1 MFGQT
6 GNTSF
11 SGFNTATQNSPF
23 GQSAFGKPITTTS
36 FGSGATPVFGS
47 TNTSLFSSKPTGST
61 TGGLFG
67 NNTTP
72 PAFRQPTST
81 QPSFGGFGTTNTS
94 TNLFGTQQNTGA
106 NLFSTSTGTSAFGQ
120 ANKPGFNFGTTSG
133 TNLFGQPQQ
142 NAQQPTPFGQTN
154 ATPNTSL
161 FGATTG
167 FGNTN
172 PTTIVGTSV
181 KFTPV
186 ATTDSMS
193 KNGITHSIS
202 ARHNCIVAMKEYE
215 SKSYEELRF
224 EDYQLGKKG
233 PQTGLFGTTPQTSP
247 FGSTAAGTSTAG
259 TGFGSMTGGFGATSQ
274 SGSTGL
280 FGKPITNFGT
290 PATTTTNSF
299 AFNSTPTTNLFGT
312 NTQTKPF
319 GTAPTP
325 LFGTNST
332 NQTAGTGFGTI
343 NTGQN
348 TGFGATFGPTQPNQ
362 SIGLF
367 NQNKSAFNIPST
379 SASTG
384 FTSFGQPATNT
395 TAPLFGNKTTTTG
408 FGTTSTFGPSAPSTF
423 GTNPGFNSGSN
434 AGSSLFNS
442 SFKPAG
448 QTSGFSFG
456 APPISSTGL
465 GTNTGLNLGSGSSLF
480 GQQKPGSLFGNPGNN
495 TTFNNSGAFGAS
507 TFGTNSNMMSGTGM
521 GLLNGGVTSNQA
533 KANGSVPV
541 HQQILALVSAPFG
554 DSPLLK
560 NLLPASGKT
569 EELLKPTNPTSKVLN
584 SPQYRVTANNKSP
597 KIKTRVVSSTQLSKK
612 SLFDGLEE
620 EDPVITE
627 AFQPRPSAKRLVLR
641 PKSATNSSVQS
652 PTENGESMTR
662 NGTLDDRADTTNV
675 MNNSNSIEVNDKE
688 NHSQDNNRLANDRRL
703 STSWLKST
711 IPRKSKISDD
721 ELLEGQRSPFSGTN
735 VPDEVNNT
743 VVELRS
749 QSNSSNINHS
759 DPTNSIEMA
768 QNSSFE
774 NEKSSANLTMQNSES
789 GQETDENSFS
799 MLQSNWNVNA
809 AKITLQRAGY
819 YTIPPLDKLDDFVC
833 GESCVV
839 PNFTIGR
846 QDYGNVYFPDSFDIY
861 GLNLDEI
868 VHFRHKEVIIYPNDE
883 KKPPVGQGLNRR
895 AQVTLDKV
903 WPHDKS
909 LHEPITDPQ
918 RLAAMNYEGKLRR
931 VSAKHDTR
939 FLEYRPETGS
949 WVFKVDHFSKYGL
962 SDSDEDDNQIA
973 QTSEAKK
980 LKGFPAP
987 IQKGKPVDPSLTT
1000 NKETINGTIA
1010 NGTLDSTKIG
1020 NNKQHPSVENNFLTK
1035 TPLNHFGYSDHSY
1048 EERGMIVNP
1057 VGETSFGRSSF
1068 ISGDYSYEK
1077 RMTVSPIGD
1086 NARVAGTDSHKLQL
1100 MKASFFDVNDED
1112 VNEINNDI
1120 FPLVQKT
1127 LIRYFPDVT
1136 EAKNDETY
1144 NTTSLRATVFP
1155 NESLLSTCSPESA
1168 LYTSSKKSH
1177 LPRIGARDKQIIERS
1192 IPPPVVR
1199 PVTSVLKYH
1208 YEVVPLKESR
1218 LNRLRFRCIA
1228 DAGIYMGRTFRPSW
1242 GTGLTLLSLSTQ
1254 EQATKMP
1261 LQSSFTQLNLYV
1273 SGRLADDISSTV
1285 IVQRLQILGGDKYD
1299 TETQKTFKDSIERHL
1314 RIQLDHC
1321 VMNYERDCPTFD
1333 VATESANEA
1342 LQLHCALAQ
1351 DLAEKEQR
1359 PSEDIN
1365 DEQMQYSSAGEKSFH
1380 RYSSTVWTLCVALWG
1395 NYADQ
1400 DTTDNANEEH
1410 YNVVVRREAVGEW
1423 LKNVVQKR
1431 VEREIKNIDIETKNS
1446 HEKIILSLLSACKLE
1461 DACQEARK
1469 VGDHCLAL
1477 LMAQLR
1483 SGDTV
1488 KKFIKQQLALWQ
1500 ETDVDEN
1507 LTIERLKLFMLVAG
1521 EPLISS
1527 KHGTINVCEDLD
1539 WKRAFAI
1546 HLWYLSPPTCSIT
1559 DALDLYEVS
1568 FNATEA
1574 QAYAAVPE
1582 PEYRENEYDAE
1593 LSNGKRIHD
1602 LCFHLLKLYCT
1613 GNHDL
1618 GELLNPLSYT
1628 ANPLDYRL
1636 SWLVQQTLVALGYTH
1651 LSDHV
1656 AALTHTNFATQ
1667 LEAHGLWHWAIFV
1680 VLHLRDSVRRRTAVQ
1695 DLLLRHIEID
1705 DSPEYVARE
1714 QFLKE
1719 ELGIS
1724 TVWIYQAKAIKSNV
1738 NKRYGEAAW
1747 YYIQAKQWTQAH
1759 EIIIEHLAAD
1769 AIINENYEYLKSLLG
1784 PLTPIECSGTISG
1797 WSHQGQL
1804 LWEYMEIT
1812 TEIQSL
1818 LRSAPDYCG
1827 LTYQLEALKPR
1838 LTDLCNKIDQFP
1850 CLTAKH
1856 RLCQAEIAKR
1866 TLHLARNMLLLHKN
1880 EQRSVTKLLVRL
1892 ISLLPLPEDYA
1903 QQELRP
1909 IVNMRVAEVMP

>member
-11 SGFNTATQNSPF
+11 SGFSAPTQNSLF

-36 FGSGATPVFGS
+36 FGSGATPVFG
-47 TNTSLFSSKPTGST
+47 
-61 TGGLFG
+61 
-67 NNTTP
+67 
-72 PAFRQPTST
+72 
-81 QPSFGGFGTTNTS
+81 FGTTNTS
-94 TNLFGTQQNTGA
+94 TNLFGTQQNAGT
-106 NLFSTSTGTSAFGQ
+106 NLFGTTTGTSAFGQ

-142 NAQQPTPFGQTN
+142 NPQQTTPFGQANTTTN
-154 ATPNTSL
+154 TNL
-161 FGATTG
+161 FGTTTG

-172 PTTIVGTSV
+172 PTTVPAGTAV

-186 ATTDSMS
+186 ITTDSMS
-193 KNGITHSIS
+193 KNGISHTIS
-202 ARHNCIVAMKEYE
+202 ARHCCIASMKEYE

-224 EDYQLGKKG
+224 EDYQIGRKG
-233 PQTGLFGTTPQTSP
+233 PQTGLFGTSAQTSP
-247 FGSTAAGTSTAG
+247 FGSTTAGTSTAN
-259 TGFGSMTGGFGATSQ
+259 TGFGPMAGGFGTPNQ

-280 FGKPITNFGT
+280 FGKPISNFGT
-290 PATTTTNSF
+290 PATTTTSSF
-299 AFNSTPTTNLFGT
+299 VFNSPPPTTNLFGT

-319 GTAPTP
+319 GTAAPTP
-325 LFGTNST
+325 LFGTSST
-332 NQTAGTGFGTI
+332 NQTAGTGFGSI
-343 NTGQN
+343 NTAQN
-348 TGFGATFGPTQPNQ
+348 TGFGSAFGSTQPNQ

-379 SASTG
+379 STTTG
-384 FTSFGQPATNT
+384 FTGFGQPATNST
-395 TAPLFGNKTTTTG
+395 TLFGNKTTTTG
-408 FGTTSTFGPSAPSTF
+408 FGGTSTFGTTAPSTF
-423 GTNPGFNSGSN
+423 GTNTGFNPGSN

-448 QTSGFSFG
+448 QTPAFSFG
-456 APPISSTGL
+456 ATPASSTGL

-480 GQQKPGSLFGNPGNN
+480 GQQKPGSLFGNTGNN
-495 TTFNNSGAFGAS
+495 MTFNNPGTFGSSTFGAS
-507 TFGTNSNMMSGTGM
+507 SNMMSGTGM
-521 GLLNGGVTSNQA
+521 GLINGGVVSNQA
-533 KANGSVPV
+533 KTNGSVPV

-597 KIKTRVVSSTQLSKK
+597 KIKARVVSSSQLSKK

-652 PTENGESMTR
+652 PIENGESITR
-662 NGTLDDRADTTNV
+662 NCTADDRTDTSNV
-675 MNNSNSIEVNDKE
+675 IHSNNIEVNDKE
-688 NHSQDNNRLANDRRL
+688 NHSQDNNRLVNDRRS

-711 IPRKSKISDD
+711 LPRKNKILDD

-735 VPDEVNNT
+735 VSDEVNNT
-743 VVELRS
+743 VAELRS
-749 QSNSSNINHS
+749 QNNISNHS
-759 DPTNSIEMA
+759 ETINSIEVPL
-768 QNSSFE
+768 NSTFE
-774 NEKSSANLTMQNSES
+774 EKNSANLTMPNAES
-789 GQETDENSFS
+789 GQEADESSFS
-799 MLQSNWNVNA
+799 ILQSNWSMNI
-809 AKITLQRAGY
+809 AKITLRRAGY
-819 YTIPPLDKLDDFVC
+819 YTIPPLDKLDEFVC
-833 GESCVV
+833 GETCIV

-846 QDYGNVYFPDSFDIY
+846 EGYGNVYFPDSFDVY

-868 VHFRHKEVIIYPNDE
+868 VHFRHKEVIIYPDDE

-962 SDSDEDDNQIA
+962 SDSDEDDNQISS
-973 QTSEAKK
+973 TSEAKK

-987 IQKGKPVDPSLTT
+987 VQKGVGKSIDPSAGM
-1000 NKETINGTIA
+1000 NKEAINGMAI
-1010 NGTLDSTKIG
+1010 NGTLDGTKIG
-1020 NNKQHPSVENNFLTK
+1020 NSKQPSAVEDFLGK
-1035 TPLNHFGYSDHSY
+1035 TPIIRFAYNDRSY
-1048 EERGMIVNP
+1048 DERGMIISP
-1057 VGETSFGRSSF
+1057 IGETSFGRSDF
-1068 ISGDYSYEK
+1068 IRGDYSYEK
-1077 RMTVSPIGD
+1077 RITVSPVGD

-1100 MKASFFDVNDED
+1100 MKASFFDANDED
-1112 VNEINNDI
+1112 INEEETSNGI
-1120 FPLVQKT
+1120 FPSVQKT
-1127 LIRYFPDVT
+1127 LIRYFSDVT
-1136 EAKNDETY
+1136 EAKSDQEAPYNATTLCATLVNET
-1144 NTTSLRATVFP
+1144 F
-1155 NESLLSTCSPESA
+1155 STPLPENLA
-1168 LYTSSKKSH
+1168 LCASRRSH
-1177 LPRIGARDKQIIERS
+1177 LPRIGAQDKQLIIEKIVS
-1192 IPPPVVR
+1192 PCVVT
-1199 PVTSVLKYH
+1199 PITSVLKYH

-1218 LNRLRFRCIA
+1218 LNRLRFRCVA
-1228 DAGIYMGRTFRPSW
+1228 DAGVYMGRTFRPSW
-1242 GTGLTLLSLSTQ
+1242 GAGLTLLSLSTQ
-1254 EQATKMP
+1254 EQATKM
-1261 LQSSFTQLNLYV
+1261 QLRSAFSHLSRYV
-1273 SGRLADDISSTV
+1273 SGRPVDDVSSTV
-1285 IVQRLQILGGDKYD
+1285 IVQRLQILGGDEYD
-1299 TETQKTFKDSIERHL
+1299 AKTFRDSIERHL

-1321 VMNYERDCPTFD
+1321 VIGHEEDCPTFN
-1333 VATESANEA
+1333 VATDNANEA
-1342 LQLHCALAQ
+1342 LQLHCTLAQ
-1351 DLAEKEQR
+1351 DFAEKEQR
-1359 PSEDIN
+1359 PSEDTN
-1365 DEQMQYSSAGEKSFH
+1365 DEQIQGSGANERSFRQYASI
-1380 RYSSTVWTLCVALWG
+1380 VWTLCVALWG
-1395 NYADQ
+1395 NYASQ
-1400 DTTDNANEEH
+1400 DTVNNANEEH
-1410 YNVVVRREAVGEW
+1410 YNVMMRREAVGGW
-1423 LKNVVQKR
+1423 LRNVVQR
-1431 VEREIKNIDIETKNS
+1431 SVEREIKSIDSEAKSS
-1446 HEKIILSLLSACKLE
+1446 HEKTILSLLSACKLE

-1469 VGDHCLAL
+1469 AGDHCLAL

-1483 SGDTV
+1483 SGAMV
-1488 KKFIKQQLALWQ
+1488 KKLIKQQLALWQ

-1507 LTIERLKLFMLVAG
+1507 LTIDRLKLFMLVAG

-1559 DALDLYEVS
+1559 DALDLYEAS
-1568 FNATEA
+1568 FNTTEA
-1574 QAYAAVPE
+1574 QMYTAMPE
-1582 PEYRENEYDAE
+1582 PEYRENDYDAE
-1593 LSNGKRIHD
+1593 LSNGKRIYD

-1636 SWLVQQTLVALGYTH
+1636 SWLMQQTLVALGYTH

-1656 AALTHTNFATQ
+1656 AALTHINFATQ

-1680 VLHLRDSVRRRTAVQ
+1680 VLHLRDSSRRRTAVQ
-1695 DLLLRHIEID
+1695 NLLLRHIEID
-1705 DSPEYVARE
+1705 DTPEYVKRE

-1724 TVWIYQAKAIKSNV
+1724 SVWIHQAKAIKSSI

-1747 YYIQAKQWTQAH
+1747 YYIQAEQWTQAH

-1769 AIINENYEYLKSLLG
+1769 AIINENYDYLKSLLSS
-1784 PLTPIECSGTISG
+1784 LIAAECSGTISG

-1812 TEIQSL
+1812 SEIQSL
-1818 LRSAPDYCG
+1818 LKSDPDYCG

-1838 LTDLCNKIDQFP
+1838 LTDLCHKIDQFP
-1850 CLTAKH
+1850 CPTAKH

-1866 TLHLARNMLLLHKN
+1866 TLHLARNLLLLQKN

-1892 ISLLPLPEDYA
+1892 ISQLPLPEDYA

-1909 IVNMRVAEVMP
+1909 IVNMRVAEVIP

>member
-11 SGFNTATQNSPF
+11 SGFSTATQNSPF

-47 TNTSLFSSKPTGST
+47 SNTSSLFSSKPTGST

-67 NNTTP
+67 NTTTP
-72 PAFRQPTST
+72 PAFRQPTNT

-94 TNLFGTQQNTGA
+94 TNLFGTQQNAGT
-106 NLFSTSTGTSAFGQ
+106 NLFGTSTGTSAFGQ

-142 NAQQPTPFGQTN
+142 NTQQTTPFGQANT
-154 ATPNTSL
+154 TPNTNL
-161 FGATTG
+161 FGTTTG

-172 PTTIVGTSV
+172 TTTVPTGTVV
-181 KFTPV
+181 KFTPLI
-186 ATTDSMS
+186 TTDSMS
-193 KNGITHSIS
+193 KNGISHSIS
-202 ARHNCIVAMKEYE
+202 ARHCCIASMKEYE

-224 EDYQLGKKG
+224 EDYQVGRKG
-233 PQTGLFGTTPQTSP
+233 PQTGLFGSSTQTP
-247 FGSTAAGTSTAG
+247 FGSTSAGTSTAG
-259 TGFGSMTGGFGATSQ
+259 TGFGSMTGGFGTTSQ

-299 AFNSTPTTNLFGT
+299 AFNATPTTNLFGT

-319 GTAPTP
+319 GTAAPTP
-325 LFGTNST
+325 LFGNSST
-332 NQTAGTGFGTI
+332 NQTAGTGFGI

-348 TGFGATFGPTQPNQ
+348 TGFGSAFGSTQPNQ

-379 SASTG
+379 STSTG

-395 TAPLFGNKTTTTG
+395 TTPLFGNKTTTTG
-408 FGTTSTFGPSAPSTF
+408 FGTTSTFGTAAPSTF
-423 GTNPGFNSGSN
+423 GTNTGFNSASN
-434 AGSSLFNS
+434 TGSSLFNS

-448 QTSGFSFG
+448 QPSGFSFG
-456 APPISSTGL
+456 TTSASSTGL
-465 GTNTGLNLGSGSSLF
+465 GTNTGLNLGGGSSLF
-480 GQQKPGSLFGNPGNN
+480 GQQKPGSLFGNTANN
-495 TTFNNSGAFGAS
+495 TTFNNPGTFGSS
-507 TFGTNSNMMSGTGM
+507 TFGTGSNMMSGTGM
-521 GLLNGGVTSNQA
+521 GLLNGGVASNQA
-533 KANGSVPV
+533 KTNGSVPV

-560 NLLPASGKT
+560 NLLPASGKA

-597 KIKTRVVSSTQLSKK
+597 KIKTRVVSSAQLSKK

-641 PKSATNSSVQS
+641 PKSATNSSVDS
-652 PTENGESMTR
+652 PAENGESNGVTR
-662 NGTLDDRADTTNV
+662 NGITDDRADTSDV
-675 MNNSNSIEVNDKE
+675 IHSNNIEVNDKE
-688 NHSQDNNRLANDRRL
+688 NHSQDNNRLSNDRRS

-711 IPRKSKISDD
+711 LPRKNKIYESND

-735 VPDEVNNT
+735 VPEEVNNT
-743 VVELRS
+743 VAEFRS
-749 QSNSSNINHS
+749 PNNSSNTNHS
-759 DPTNSIEMA
+759 ETI
-768 QNSSFE
+768 
-774 NEKSSANLTMQNSES
+774 NLTEVPLNSTFDDRNSVNLSMPNAES
-789 GQETDENSFS
+789 SQETDDGSFS
-799 MLQSNWNVNA
+799 MLQSNWSMNM
-809 AKITLQRAGY
+809 AKVTLRRAGY
-819 YTIPPLDKLDDFVC
+819 YTIPSLDKLDDFVC
-833 GESCVV
+833 GETCIV

-846 QDYGNVYFPDSFDIY
+846 EGYGNVYFPDSFDVY

-868 VHFRHKEVIIYPNDE
+868 VHFRNKEVIIYPDDE

-962 SDSDEDDNQIA
+962 SDSDEDDNQILPN
-973 QTSEAKK
+973 SEVKK

-987 IQKGKPVDPSLTT
+987 LQKGKSVDPSTAT
-1000 NKETINGTIA
+1000 NKEAINGTINGTL
-1010 NGTLDSTKIG
+1010 GGTKIVNG
-1020 NNKQHPSVENNFLTK
+1020 KHPNVESNFLGK
-1035 TPLNHFGYSDHSY
+1035 TPISRFAYNDQSY
-1048 EERGMIVNP
+1048 EERGMSP
-1057 VGETSFGRSSF
+1057 VGESSF
-1068 ISGDYSYEK
+1068 SRASYTPGDYSYEK

-1100 MKASFFDVNDED
+1100 MKASFFDMHDED
-1112 VNEINNDI
+1112 MSEETSNDI
-1120 FPLVQKT
+1120 FPSVQKT
-1127 LIRYFPDVT
+1127 LIRYFPDVNET
-1136 EAKNDETY
+1136 KNDEASY
-1144 NTTSLRATVFP
+1144 NAMMLRSTLAT
-1155 NESLLSTCSPESA
+1155 NETLFSACPENM

-1177 LPRIGARDKQIIERS
+1177 LSRTSVKDKQPIIERT
-1192 IPPPVVR
+1192 ILPR
-1199 PVTSVLKYH
+1199 MATPVTSVLKYH
-1208 YEVVPLKESR
+1208 YEVVPLEESR
-1218 LNRLRFRCIA
+1218 LNKLRFRCIA
-1228 DAGIYMGRTFRPSW
+1228 DTGIYMGRMFRPSW
-1242 GTGLTLLSLSTQ
+1242 GAGLTLLSLSTQ
-1254 EQATKMP
+1254 DQATKMQ
-1261 LQSSFTQLNLYV
+1261 LRNTFSQLNCYV
-1273 SGRLADDISSTV
+1273 SGRFIDDITSTV
-1285 IVQRLQILGGDKYD
+1285 IVQRLQILGGDEHDVKS
-1299 TETQKTFKDSIERHL
+1299 FKDSIERHL

-1321 VMNYERDCPTFD
+1321 VMGQEGDCPTFD
-1333 VATESANEA
+1333 VATDTANEA
-1342 LQLHCALAQ
+1342 LQLHCTLAQ
-1351 DLAEKEQR
+1351 DLVEKEQR
-1359 PSEDIN
+1359 PNEDAN
-1365 DEQMQYSSAGEKSFH
+1365 DEQSLCSSAAERSF
-1380 RYSSTVWTLCVALWG
+1380 RQYASIVWTLCVALWG
-1395 NYADQ
+1395 NIDQ
-1400 DTTDNANEEH
+1400 EAINNTNEKH
-1410 YNVVVRREAVGEW
+1410 YNVMMRREAVGDW
-1423 LKNVVQKR
+1423 LKNVVQKT
-1431 VEREIKNIDIETKNS
+1431 VEREIKSVDSIETRNF

-1461 DACQEARK
+1461 EACQEARK
-1469 VGDHCLAL
+1469 AGDHCLAL

-1483 SGDTV
+1483 SGESI
-1488 KKFIKQQLALWQ
+1488 KKLIKQQLALWQ

-1507 LTIERLKLFMLVAG
+1507 LTIDRLKLFMLIAG
-1521 EPLISS
+1521 VPLISS

-1559 DALDLYEVS
+1559 DALDLYEAS
-1568 FNATEA
+1568 FDTTEA
-1574 QAYAAVPE
+1574 EAYAAVPE
-1582 PEYRENEYDAE
+1582 PEYKENDYDAE
-1593 LSNGKRIHD
+1593 LTNGKRIHD

-1656 AALTHTNFATQ
+1656 AALTHTNFASQ

-1680 VLHLRDSVRRRTAVQ
+1680 VLHLRDSSRRRTAVQ

-1705 DSPEYVARE
+1705 DTPEYTKRE

-1724 TVWIYQAKAIKSNV
+1724 SVWIYQAKAIKSSI
-1738 NKRYGEAAW
+1738 NKRHGEAAW
-1747 YYIQAKQWTQAH
+1747 YYIQAEQWTQAH

-1769 AIINENYEYLKSLLG
+1769 AIINENYEYLKSLLS
-1784 PLTPIECSGTISG
+1784 PLVECSGTISG
-1797 WSHQGQL
+1797 WSHQGEL

-1812 TEIQSL
+1812 NEVKKL
-1818 LRSAPDYCG
+1818 LKSAPDYCG
-1827 LTYQLEALKPR
+1827 LTYQMEALKPR
-1838 LTDLCNKIDQFP
+1838 LTGLCQKIDQFP
-1850 CLTAKH
+1850 CPTAKH

-1866 TLHLARNMLLLHKN
+1866 SLHLTRNMLLLQKN

-1892 ISLLPLPEDYA
+1892 ISQLPLPEDYA

-1909 IVNMRVAEVMP
+1909 IVNTRVTEVMP

>member
-6 GNTSF
+6 GNASF
-11 SGFNTATQNSPF
+11 SGFSTATQNSPF

-36 FGSGATPVFGS
+36 FGSGATPVFG
-47 TNTSLFSSKPTGST
+47 
-61 TGGLFG
+61 
-67 NNTTP
+67 
-72 PAFRQPTST
+72 
-81 QPSFGGFGTTNTS
+81 FGTTNTS
-94 TNLFGTQQNTGA
+94 TNLFGTQQNTGT
-106 NLFSTSTGTSAFGQ
+106 NLFGTSTGTSAFGQ
-120 ANKPGFNFGTTSG
+120 ANKSGFNFGTTSG

-142 NAQQPTPFGQTN
+142 NAQQATPFGQANTATN
-154 ATPNTSL
+154 TNL
-161 FGATTG
+161 FGTTTG

-172 PTTIVGTSV
+172 PTTVPLGTAV

-186 ATTDSMS
+186 ITTDSMS
-193 KNGITHSIS
+193 KNGISHSIS
-202 ARHNCIVAMKEYE
+202 ARHCCIASMKEYE

-224 EDYQLGKKG
+224 EDYQLGRKG
-233 PQTGLFGTTPQTSP
+233 PQTGLFGASAQTSP
-247 FGSTAAGTSTAG
+247 FGGTAAGTSTAG
-259 TGFGSMTGGFGATSQ
+259 TGFGSMTGGFGTTSQ

-319 GTAPTP
+319 GTAAPTP
-325 LFGTNST
+325 LFGTSST
-332 NQTAGTGFGTI
+332 NQAAGTGFGSI
-343 NTGQN
+343 NAGQN
-348 TGFGATFGPTQPNQ
+348 TGFGSAFGSTQPNQ

-379 SASTG
+379 STSTG
-384 FTSFGQPATNT
+384 FTGFGQPATNST
-395 TAPLFGNKTTTTG
+395 TPLFGNKTTTTG
-408 FGTTSTFGPSAPSTF
+408 FGTTSTFGAAAPTTF
-423 GTNPGFNSGSN
+423 GTGTGFNSGSN
-434 AGSSLFNS
+434 AGTSLFNS

-456 APPISSTGL
+456 TTPVASTGL
-465 GTNTGLNLGSGSSLF
+465 GTNTGLSLGGGSSLF
-480 GQQKPGSLFGNPGNN
+480 GQQKPGSLFGNTGNN
-495 TTFNNSGAFGAS
+495 TTFNNPGTFGSS
-507 TFGTNSNMMSGTGM
+507 TFGTGSNMMSGTGV
-521 GLLNGGVTSNQA
+521 GLLNGGVASNHT
-533 KANGSVPV
+533 KTNGSVPV

-569 EELLKPTNPTSKVLN
+569 DELLKPTNPAAKVLN

-597 KIKTRVVSSTQLSKK
+597 KIKARVVSSVQLSKK

-652 PTENGESMTR
+652 PTENGETVTR
-662 NGTLDDRADTTNV
+662 NGTADDRTDISSV
-675 MNNSNSIEVNDKE
+675 VHSNNIEVNDKE
-688 NHSQDNNRLANDRRL
+688 NHSQDNNRLANDRRS

-711 IPRKSKISDD
+711 LPRKNKISDD
-721 ELLEGQRSPFSGTN
+721 ELLEGQRSPFFATN
-735 VPDEVNNT
+735 VPEEANNT
-743 VVELRS
+743 VAELRS
-749 QSNSSNINHS
+749 QSTSNHS
-759 DPTNSIEMA
+759 ETINSIEVPL
-768 QNSSFE
+768 NSTFD
-774 NEKSSANLTMQNSES
+774 EKSSANLTMQTAESSE
-789 GQETDENSFS
+789 EADESPL
-799 MLQSNWNVNA
+799 LQSNWTVNM
-809 AKITLQRAGY
+809 AKVTLRRAGY
-819 YTIPPLDKLDDFVC
+819 YTIPSLDKLDDFVC
-833 GESCVV
+833 GETCVV

-846 QDYGNVYFPDSFDIY
+846 EGYGNVYFPDSFDIY
-861 GLNLDEI
+861 GLNFDEI
-868 VHFRHKEVIIYPNDE
+868 VHFRHKEVIIYPDDE

-962 SDSDEDDNQIA
+962 SDSDEDDNQAPPI
-973 QTSEAKK
+973 SEAKK
-980 LKGFPAP
+980 LKGFPPAV
-987 IQKGKPVDPSLTT
+987 QKGKPVDPSTAT
-1000 NKETINGTIA
+1000 NKGAMNGA
-1010 NGTLDSTKIG
+1010 MVNGTLDGGKIG
-1020 NNKQHPSVENNFLTK
+1020 NDKQHSSMVENNFLGT
-1035 TPLNHFGYSDHSY
+1035 TPINRFAYNDHSY
-1048 EERGMIVNP
+1048 EERGMMVSP
-1057 VGETSFGRSSF
+1057 GGETPFGQSGF
-1068 ISGDYSYEK
+1068 VSGDYNYEK

-1112 VNEINNDI
+1112 VNEEVGIC
-1120 FPLVQKT
+1120 PSVQKT
-1127 LIRYFPDVT
+1127 LVRYFPDVA
-1136 EAKNDETY
+1136 EAKSDEIPY
-1144 NTTSLRATVFP
+1144 NATMLRATLVA
-1155 NESLLSTCSPESA
+1155 NETLFSTCSPEKA
-1168 LYTSSKKSH
+1168 LHPSKRLH
-1177 LPRIGARDKQIIERS
+1177 FPRIGARDKQPMAERAV
-1192 IPPPVVR
+1192 PPAAVT

-1218 LNRLRFRCIA
+1218 LNRLRFRCVA
-1228 DAGIYMGRTFRPSW
+1228 DAGIYMGRKFRASW
-1242 GTGLTLLSLSTQ
+1242 GAGLTLLSLSTQ
-1254 EQATKMP
+1254 EQATKM
-1261 LQSSFTQLNLYV
+1261 QLRSTFSQLSRYV
-1273 SGRLADDISSTV
+1273 SGRLADDVSSTA
-1285 IVQRLQILGGDKYD
+1285 IVQRLQILGGEEYD
-1299 TETQKTFKDSIERHL
+1299 MKTFQDSVERHL
-1314 RIQLDHC
+1314 RVQLDHC
-1321 VMNYERDCPTFD
+1321 VMGHEGDCPTFD
-1333 VATESANEA
+1333 VATDSANEA
-1342 LQLHCALAQ
+1342 LQLHCTLAQ
-1351 DLAEKEQR
+1351 DLAEREQR
-1359 PSEDIN
+1359 PGE
-1365 DEQMQYSSAGEKSFH
+1365 DEQTRCASAGERSFR
-1380 RYSSTVWTLCVALWG
+1380 RYASTVWTLCVALWG

-1400 DTTDNANEEH
+1400 DMAESANEEH
-1410 YNVVVRREAVGEW
+1410 YNVMVRREAVGDW
-1423 LKNVVQKR
+1423 LRNVVQKT
-1431 VEREIKNIDIETKNS
+1431 VERETKSIDGEGNS
-1446 HEKIILSLLSACKLE
+1446 HEKIMLSLLSACKLE
-1461 DACQEARK
+1461 DACEEARK
-1469 VGDHCLAL
+1469 AGDHCLAL

-1483 SGDTV
+1483 SGVTV
-1488 KKFIKQQLALWQ
+1488 QKLIKQQLALWQ

-1559 DALDLYEVS
+1559 DALDLYETS

-1618 GELLNPLSYT
+1618 GELLNPLAYT

-1680 VLHLRDSVRRRTAVQ
+1680 LLHLRDSSRRRIAVQ

-1705 DSPEYVARE
+1705 DTPEYVKRE

-1724 TVWIYQAKAIKSNV
+1724 SVWIHQAKAIKSSV

-1747 YYIQAKQWTQAH
+1747 YYIQAEQWTPAH

-1769 AIINENYEYLKSLLG
+1769 AIINENYEYLKSLLS
-1784 PLTPIECSGTISG
+1784 PLVPIECSGTISG

-1812 TEIQSL
+1812 GEIQNL
-1818 LRSAPDYCG
+1818 LKSAPDYCG

-1838 LTDLCNKIDQFP
+1838 LTGLCHKIDQFP
-1850 CLTAKH
+1850 CPTAKH

-1866 TLHLARNMLLLHKN
+1866 TLHLTRNMLLLQKN
-1880 EQRSVTKLLVRL
+1880 EEQSVTKLLVRL
-1892 ISLLPLPEDYA
+1892 ISQLPLPEDYA

-1909 IVNMRVAEVMP
+1909 IVNVRVTEIIL

>member
-11 SGFNTATQNSPF
+11 SGFSTATQNSPF

-47 TNTSLFSSKPTGST
+47 SNTSSLFSSKPTGST

-67 NNTTP
+67 NTTTP
-72 PAFRQPTST
+72 PAFRQPTNT

-94 TNLFGTQQNTGA
+94 TNLFGTQQNTST
-106 NLFSTSTGTSAFGQ
+106 NLFGTSTGTSAFGQ

-142 NAQQPTPFGQTN
+142 NAQQTTPFGQANTTTN
-154 ATPNTSL
+154 TNL

-172 PTTIVGTSV
+172 PTTVPAGTAV

-186 ATTDSMS
+186 ITTDSMS
-193 KNGITHSIS
+193 KNGISHSIS
-202 ARHNCIVAMKEYE
+202 ARHCCIASMKEYE

-224 EDYQLGKKG
+224 EDYQIGRKG
-233 PQTGLFGTTPQTSP
+233 PQTGLFGTSAQTSP
-247 FGSTAAGTSTAG
+247 FGSTSAGTSTAG
-259 TGFGSMTGGFGATSQ
+259 TGFGSMTGGFGTTSQ

-319 GTAPTP
+319 GTAAPTP
-325 LFGTNST
+325 LFGTSST
-332 NQTAGTGFGTI
+332 NQTAGTGFGSI

-348 TGFGATFGPTQPNQ
+348 TGFGSAFGSTQSNQ

-379 SASTG
+379 STSTG
-384 FTSFGQPATNT
+384 FTGFGQPATNT
-395 TAPLFGNKTTTTG
+395 TTPLFGNKTTTTG
-408 FGTTSTFGPSAPSTF
+408 FGTTSTFGAAAPSTF
-423 GTNPGFNSGSN
+423 GTNTGFNSGSN
-434 AGSSLFNS
+434 TGSSLFNS

-456 APPISSTGL
+456 TTPVSSTGL
-465 GTNTGLNLGSGSSLF
+465 GTNTGLSLGSSSLF
-480 GQQKPGSLFGNPGNN
+480 GQQKPGSLFGNTGNN
-495 TTFNNSGAFGAS
+495 TTFNNPGTFGSS
-507 TFGTNSNMMSGTGM
+507 TFGTSSNMMSGTGM
-521 GLLNGGVTSNQA
+521 SLLNGGMTSNQT
-533 KANGSVPV
+533 KTNGSVPV

-569 EELLKPTNPTSKVLN
+569 EELLKPTNPASKVLN

-597 KIKTRVVSSTQLSKK
+597 KIKARVVSSAQLSKK

-641 PKSATNSSVQS
+641 PKSASNSTIQS
-652 PTENGESMTR
+652 PTENGESVTR
-662 NGTLDDRADTTNV
+662 NDTTDDRADTNIV
-675 MNNSNSIEVNDKE
+675 HSNNIEVNDKE
-688 NHSQDNNRLANDRRL
+688 NHSQENNRLANDRRS

-711 IPRKSKISDD
+711 LPRKNKISDD
-721 ELLEGQRSPFSGTN
+721 ELFEGQRSPFSGTN
-735 VPDEVNNT
+735 TSEEVNNT
-743 VVELRS
+743 VAELRS
-749 QSNSSNINHS
+749 QNNISNHS
-759 DPTNSIEMA
+759 ETINLTEVPLNSTFDEK
-768 QNSSFE
+768 NSV
-774 NEKSSANLTMQNSES
+774 NLTMQNAES
-789 GQETDENSFS
+789 GQETDESSFS
-799 MLQSNWNVNA
+799 MLQSNWTMNM
-809 AKITLQRAGY
+809 AKVTLRRAGY
-819 YTIPPLDKLDDFVC
+819 YTIPSLDKLDDFVC
-833 GESCVV
+833 GETCII

-846 QDYGNVYFPDSFDIY
+846 EGYGNVYFPDSFDVY

-868 VHFRHKEVIIYPNDE
+868 VHFRHKEVIIYPDDE
-883 KKPPVGQGLNRR
+883 KKPPVGQGLNRK

-962 SDSDEDDNQIA
+962 SDSDEDDNQMPP
-973 QTSEAKK
+973 TSEAKK
-980 LKGFPAP
+980 LKGFPAT
-987 IQKGKPVDPSLTT
+987 IQKGKSIDPSVAM
-1000 NKETINGTIA
+1000 NKESINGTINGT
-1010 NGTLDSTKIG
+1010 LDGTKIG
-1020 NNKQHPSVENNFLTK
+1020 NGKHLNEVDSTFLGK
-1035 TPLNHFGYSDHSY
+1035 TPFNRFAY
-1048 EERGMIVNP
+1048 ERGMIVSP
-1057 VGETSFGRSSF
+1057 ETSFSHSGF
-1068 ISGDYSYEK
+1068 IPEDYSYEK
-1077 RMTVSPIGD
+1077 RMTISPVGD

-1112 VNEINNDI
+1112 LNEEPSNGI
-1120 FPLVQKT
+1120 FPSVQKT

-1136 EAKNDETY
+1136 EARNDETPY
-1144 NTTSLRATVFP
+1144 NTTTLRATLVA
-1155 NESLLSTCSPESA
+1155 NETLFSACPENVI
-1168 LYTSSKKSH
+1168 YTSNKKSH
-1177 LPRIGARDKQIIERS
+1177 LPYVGVRDKQLIAEKA
-1192 IPPPVVR
+1192 IPPPTVT

-1218 LNRLRFRCIA
+1218 LNKLRFRCVA
-1228 DAGIYMGRTFRPSW
+1228 DTGIYMGRTFRPSW
-1242 GTGLTLLSLSTQ
+1242 GAGLTLLSLSTQ
-1254 EQATKMP
+1254 EQATKM
-1261 LQSSFTQLNLYV
+1261 QLRSTFSQLSRYV
-1273 SGRLADDISSTV
+1273 SGRLTDDVSSTV
-1285 IVQRLQILGGDKYD
+1285 IVQRLQILGGDEYD
-1299 TETQKTFKDSIERHL
+1299 MKMFKDSIECHL
-1314 RIQLDHC
+1314 RIQLEHC
-1321 VMNYERDCPTFD
+1321 VMGHDGDCPTFD
-1333 VATESANEA
+1333 VATDSANEA
-1342 LQLHCALAQ
+1342 LQLHCTLAQ
-1351 DLAEKEQR
+1351 DLVEKEQR
-1359 PSEDIN
+1359 PCEDAN
-1365 DEQMQYSSAGEKSFH
+1365 DEQVQYGSATERSF
-1380 RYSSTVWTLCVALWG
+1380 RQYASIVWALCMALWG
-1395 NYADQ
+1395 NYSELLQ
-1400 DTTDNANEEH
+1400 ITQNTTGANEEH
-1410 YNVVVRREAVGEW
+1410 YNVMVRREAVGVW
-1423 LKNVVQKR
+1423 LRNVVQKT
-1431 VEREIKNIDIETKNS
+1431 VEREIESINSVSKNS
-1446 HEKIILSLLSACKLE
+1446 HEKTILSLLSACKLE
-1461 DACQEARK
+1461 EACQEARK
-1469 VGDHCLAL
+1469 AGDHCLAL

-1483 SGDTV
+1483 SGATV
-1488 KKFIKQQLALWQ
+1488 KKLIKQQLALWQ

-1507 LTIERLKLFMLVAG
+1507 LTIDRLKLFMLVAG

-1559 DALDLYEVS
+1559 DALDLYEAS
-1568 FNATEA
+1568 FNTTEA
-1574 QAYAAVPE
+1574 QAYAAIPK
-1582 PEYRENEYDAE
+1582 PEYRENDYDAE
-1593 LSNGKRIHD
+1593 LNNGNKQIHD
-1602 LCFHLLKLYCT
+1602 LCYHLLKLYCT

-1628 ANPLDYRL
+1628 VNPLDYRL
-1636 SWLVQQTLVALGYTH
+1636 SWLMQQTLVALGYTH

-1680 VLHLRDSVRRRTAVQ
+1680 VLHLRDSSRRRTAVQ

-1705 DSPEYVARE
+1705 DTPEYVKHE

-1724 TVWIYQAKAIKSNV
+1724 SIWIHQAKAIKSSV

-1747 YYIQAKQWTQAH
+1747 YYIQAEQWTQAH

-1769 AIINENYEYLKSLLG
+1769 AIINENYEYLKSLLSS
-1784 PLTPIECSGTISG
+1784 LVPIECSGTISG

-1812 TEIQSL
+1812 SEIQSL
-1818 LRSAPDYCG
+1818 LKSAPDYCG

-1838 LTDLCNKIDQFP
+1838 LTSLCQKIDQFP
-1850 CLTAKH
+1850 CPTAKH

-1866 TLHLARNMLLLHKN
+1866 TLHLARNMLLLQKN
-1880 EQRSVTKLLVRL
+1880 EQRSVTKLLFRL
-1892 ISLLPLPEDYA
+1892 ISQLPLPEDYA

-1909 IVNMRVAEVMP
+1909 IVNMRVTEVMP